1 MFCNNY
7 YVQRRGYILWC
18 YNWHLTFNGQTKY
31 SYFLGSTEFVIQMAS
46 SPSETSKELEKI
58 IPPGAASEKS
68 STMRKVTLEVQ
79 NPPPEIRI
87 QEPSKGE

>member
-1 MFCNNY
+1 MARFARNAVNL
-7 YVQRRGYILWC
+7 RL
-18 YNWHLTFNGQTKY
+18 
-31 SYFLGSTEFVIQMAS
+31 FLHDKLFKLFYAGSTEFVIQMAS

-58 IPPGAASEKS
+58 IPPGASEKS
-68 STMRKVTLEVQ
+68 STMRKVTIEVQ